1 MNSYGHPH
9 AETLNNLRA
18 LGIKLYRTDEQG
30 SIIATSNGTDVTWNC
45 APTETWKAGE
55 STQSSEEKVK
65 KDKNTQQVEKTE
77 ITQKEE
83 DTVVEAAA
91 PVSDSTTYIC
101 NTNTMKFHI
110 PSCSSVNQM
119 KESNKLQVNC
129 SRDELLNQGY
139 VPCKRCN
146 PYLIHPYSSD
156 YQYSNLMPSNL
167 LIRKMSLEHQP
178 YNCKSLYIAGEI
190 LNDTLKFIWS
200 EYKNKFV
207 NNNEPILDVLDNK
220 YSEVI
225 YPEYLYIEKNDIE
238 IFEIAEL

>member
-110 PSCSSVNQM
+110 PSCSSVDQM
-119 KESNKLQVNC
+119 NESNKLQVNC
-129 SRDELLNQGY
+129 SRDELINQGY

-146 PYLIHPYSSD
+146 P
-156 YQYSNLMPSNL
+156 
-167 LIRKMSLEHQP
+167 
-178 YNCKSLYIAGEI
+178 
-190 LNDTLKFIWS
+190 
-200 EYKNKFV
+200 
-207 NNNEPILDVLDNK
+207 
-220 YSEVI
+220 
-225 YPEYLYIEKNDIE
+225 
-238 IFEIAEL
+238 